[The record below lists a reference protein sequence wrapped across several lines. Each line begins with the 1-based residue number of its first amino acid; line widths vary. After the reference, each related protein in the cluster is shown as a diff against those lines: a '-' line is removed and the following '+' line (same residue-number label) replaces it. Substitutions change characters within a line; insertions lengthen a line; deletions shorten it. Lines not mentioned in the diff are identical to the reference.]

1 MTMNEYINNIAIPA
15 LNEEKSEGFVHS
27 AVCLGTQFDAHKVAK
42 EIQAR
47 TGFKCFACGGTIY
60 IKMI

>member
-1 MTMNEYINNIAIPA
+1 MTMINYIENIAIPA

-27 AVCLGTQFDAHKVAK
+27 AVCVGTQFDAHKVAM

-47 TGFKCFACGGTIY
+47 TGFKCSACGGTIY
-60 IKMI
+60 VKMI